1 MRVPP
6 RIATEHITSTDTTAH
21 ARASAATEPA
31 PPPCEDTVAHTGCCI
46 ATEHTGSSIAVSMKC
61 GFLLSSKAKRKSSAT
76 AQAMPHTAGC
86 SLDCTGRE
94 GFATRPGY
102 PRPAAEHLVAASHA
116 TPALLART
124 IFEMFASTLAI
135 ATNES
140 AVLRLC
146 LHQDRTDAQ
155 MYRRADAISNMIQR
169 ANAFQEVFKDE
180 HPRNVPSYV
189 LHLVAFKKYAE
200 EVLLMPKSVPM
211 ALKEAKW
218 NTAKKHL
225 QCADMIFKSLANI
238 DWDALDPR
246 NNQGE
251 GPSSEYLETCAWT
264 LWALWPA
271 ALSSE

>member
-1 MRVPP
+1 
-6 RIATEHITSTDTTAH
+6 
-21 ARASAATEPA
+21 
-31 PPPCEDTVAHTGCCI
+31 
-46 ATEHTGSSIAVSMKC
+46 MKR
-61 GFLLSSKAKRKSSAT
+61 GFLLSKKANRDSFAT
-76 AQAMPHTAGC
+76 EQAMPHTEGR

-94 GFATRPGY
+94 GFATSPGY
-102 PRPAAEHLVAASHA
+102 PSPAAEHLVAARHA

-146 LHQDRTDAQ
+146 LHQERTDAQ

-218 NTAKKHL
+218 NTAKRHL
-225 QCADMIFKSLANI
+225 NAADAGFEMLATV
-238 DWDALDPR
+238 DW
-246 NNQGE
+246 N
-251 GPSSEYLETCAWT
+251 T
-264 LWALWPA
+264 LL
-271 ALSSE
+271 